1 MSLTVHWHVAQ
12 QIHIYHR
19 LGGTSYGWGND
30 ISCSF
35 INEKETRIVQSSC
48 KEYLHSSKK
57 PVTGISEEEKGR
69 EVWNLAPIE
78 PRGIIVGKFKSRTPL
93 WDGYRLFW

>member
-1 MSLTVHWHVAQ
+1 MSLTVHWHVAG
-12 QIHIYHR
+12 QIYQR

-35 INEKETRIVQSSC
+35 INEKETRIVQSSS

-69 EVWNLAPIE
+69 EVWNLAPI
-78 PRGIIVGKFKSRTPL
+78 PRGIRVGKFKPKTPL
-93 WDGYRLFW
+93 WDGYR